1 MDSYINHKVFRLSII
16 MYSLFLPFTPMSAL
30 SAGEK
35 IQENRIPLQESE
47 NERYANQARNKQA
60 ILDAEAGVIA
70 QNIHKMS
77 NILSSS
83 PSQLTEQAKSYA
95 LGKINGAIST
105 ETQKWLSRFGTG
117 RINLSIDKK
126 GKLDSSALD
135 LLLPLYDNK
144 ADWLFFSQVGY
155 RRHDSRNT
163 LNLGLGGRY
172 FTPDWMYGL
181 NTFFDNDFTGQ
192 HQRLGV
198 GGEIWTDYVKL
209 SANTYWRVSKWRDS
223 PKELD
228 YEERPANGYDI
239 NGEFFL
245 PAYPNLGGKLSYEQ
259 YFGDNVA
266 LFNRKTR
273 QKNPNLARIGLNY
286 TPIPLMTMGV
296 DYKFGSSGHSEGLFL
311 ANLNYHFGIPFADQI
326 SPSHVAAMRT
336 LMGSRYDLVTRNNN
350 IVLDYRKKPVF
361 SLVLPNTLNGYSTQ
375 HVQITPN
382 ITAEDKLKKLS
393 WQANEEFRKNG
404 GTIIPH
410 GKSVELDLPKYSVKG
425 INSYTL
431 SATSEITG
439 SNKPMTSY
447 MNVVV
452 EPFAIKEQS
461 IKPSGTGPVISNGKP
476 AYDLAAT
483 ITYGNKNNPPI
494 TNQAIPKVQWSL
506 EPADK
511 HATLVWDSAGMTND
525 AGQLTAT
532 LSSTQPLDPK
542 TKIYL
547 SMDEQP
553 KLEIKGDKPLNFTNL
568 GDAILAKNFVFEQKA
583 PYEAM
588 EHKPITVTAA
598 VFDLNGN
605 PINKKIDMNLQW
617 SVEPTDIPGLSVK
630 PAPGYE
636 NSSDQDGNIKAI
648 VTSTQSAKGVKVGVL
663 INEQRQSFSE
673 PFDFVTPKS
682 LKFAFG
688 VISQSPTGP
697 LTANGKERYTYK
709 VPVIDVDSKLPL
721 KNQSLGKLAVELLS
735 AEQQNYVF
743 PDKTKIEFPA
753 NPITDAE
760 GYVTLSMTSQVAM
773 DGLYFTL
780 SPDPSSGN
788 EADSI
793 QSEPV
798 NFDPIPVPVGIF
810 MGTKVSNNKKYI
822 QEQGRPYN
830 VHGDLVIQLTQD
842 GKNNLFTDYN
852 FPDGDGNIISPVT
865 FKSSNPKLVSVDTDP
880 SGNGNITFS
889 EKHFSNES
897 WPVTV
902 TLIKKTDQGIKY
914 GYYYTFNPR
923 KYILFADNEPTVDL
937 NMADICPQVQWN
949 QNRLNGQ
956 IAHDP
961 NVFDI
966 GATPQTT
973 TPTSLSYEY
982 DKEHFPDFGLQHLS
996 QNIVGTTILRTFIP
1010 GDKSTQYTKVMYGY
1024 DYLTRKGKKATEYAS
1039 KQPSIPMCVIR
1050 VDGYGEI
1057 P

>member
-1 MDSYINHKVFRLSII
+1 
-16 MYSLFLPFTPMSAL
+16 MYSLFLPFTPTSAF
-30 SAGEK
+30 SAGEN

-47 NERYANQARNKQA
+47 NERYANQARDKQA
-60 ILDAEAGVIA
+60 ALDEEAGVIA
-70 QNIHKMS
+70 QNIHRVS

-117 RINLSIDKK
+117 RINLSVDKK
-126 GKLDSSALD
+126 GKLDSSSLD

-163 LNLGLGGRY
+163 LNLGFGGRY

-223 PKELD
+223 PKEMD
-228 YEERPANGYDI
+228 YEERPANSYDI

-273 QKNPNLARIGLNY
+273 QKNPNLARIDLNY

-311 ANLNYHFGIPFADQI
+311 ANLNYRFGIPFADQI
-326 SPSHVAAMRT
+326 SPSSVAAMRT
-336 LMGSRYDLVTRNNN
+336 LMGSRYDLV
-350 IVLDYRKKPVF
+350 
-361 SLVLPNTLNGYSTQ
+361 
-375 HVQITPN
+375 
-382 ITAEDKLKKLS
+382 
-393 WQANEEFRKNG
+393 
-404 GTIIPH
+404 
-410 GKSVELDLPKYSVKG
+410 
-425 INSYTL
+425 
-431 SATSEITG
+431 
-439 SNKPMTSY
+439 
-447 MNVVV
+447 
-452 EPFAIKEQS
+452 
-461 IKPSGTGPVISNGKP
+461 
-476 AYDLAAT
+476 AT
-483 ITYGNKNNPPI
+483 ITYGNKNNQPI
-494 TNQAIPKVQWSL
+494 KNKAIPKVQWSI

-511 HATLVWDSAGMTND
+511 HATLIWDSAGMTND

-547 SMDEQP
+547 SMDEQS
-553 KLEIKGDKPLNFTNL
+553 KLEIKSDKPLNFTNL
-568 GDAILAKNFVFEQKA
+568 GNAILAKDFVFDQKA

-588 EHKPITVTAA
+588 EHKPVTVTAA
-598 VFDLNGN
+598 VFDLDGN

-617 SVEPTDIPGLSVK
+617 SVEPADIPGLSVRH
-630 PAPGYE
+630 APGYE

-648 VTSTQSAKGVKVGVL
+648 VTSTQSVKGVKVGVL

-688 VISQSPTGP
+688 VISQSPAGT

-709 VPVIDVDSKLPL
+709 VPVIDVDSKLPM
-721 KNQSLGKLAVELLS
+721 KNQALGKLAVELLS

-743 PDKTKIEFPA
+743 PDKTKIEVPA
-753 NPITDAE
+753 NPITDAD

-788 EADSI
+788 KADSI

-810 MGTKVSNNKKYI
+810 MGTKVSNSKKYI

-852 FPDGDGNIISPVT
+852 FTDGAGDIINPVT
-865 FKSSNPKLVSVDTDP
+865 FKSSNPNLVSVDTDP
-880 SGNGNITFS
+880 NGDGNITFS

-937 NMADICPQVQWN
+937 NQGDVCPNVKWD

-982 DKEHFPDFGLQHLS
+982 DKEHFPDFGLQRLS
-996 QNIVGTTILRTFIP
+996 QNTVGITLLRTFIP
-1010 GDKSTQYTKVMYGY
+1010 GDKSTNYARVMYGY
-1024 DYLTRKGKKATEYAS
+1024 DYLTRQGKKATEYPS
-1039 KQPSIPMCVIR
+1039 KQPSIPICVIR